1 MSPTSSSSTTL
12 SRTAA
17 DLLAVAAVSVAG
29 TLASGEP
36 LTVGEPTRDVAG
48 LETEGVAVLAQFT
61 GAVSGELVVMVD
73 AELRTALR
81 DSSIGPLELLAALA
95 PTLES
100 AAVAMGPVV
109 LGPLQELDV
118 RLALHRVFAHP
129 DCAVR
134 PLDGASAVRAA
145 VAIGVDAAPA
155 IAPAAPPSFERLD
168 LLRGVEMAAT
178 AELGRARMTVNDL
191 LSLRTGT
198 VIELDRAAGAPA
210 DLFVNGRLIARG
222 EVVVVEENYGLRI
235 THVVA
240 EDSGR

>member
-1 MSPTSSSSTTL
+1 VTTAIRSTAT
-12 SRTAA
+12 
-17 DLLAVAAVSVAG
+17 DLLATAAASVVG

-36 LTVGEPTRDVAG
+36 LTVGEPTRDAG
-48 LETEGVAVLAQFT
+48 AFETDGTAIVAQFT
-61 GAVSGELVVMVD
+61 GAASGDLVVIVD
-73 AELRTALR
+73 SELTTALSE
-81 DSSIGPLELLAALA
+81 SSIGPLELLAALT

-100 AAVAMGPVV
+100 AAMAMGPVV
-109 LGPLQELDV
+109 LGPPQEMDV
-118 RLALHRVFAHP
+118 RLALHRVLAHT
-129 DCAVR
+129 DSAVL
-134 PLDGASAVRAA
+134 PLHGASTVRAA
-145 VAIGVDAAPA
+145 VAIGLNAATAVVPS
-155 IAPAAPPSFERLD
+155 APPSFERLD

-222 EVVVVEENYGLRI
+222 EVVVVDENYGLRI

-240 EDSGR
+240 DDSGR